1 MCMPSSLIPSLL
13 SLQLRPRR
21 VFSVGGLRLEAYS
34 YLLSRAR
41 EYLPKHVQN
50 NPNSQLLAVIPI
62 STRQGYNDLTK
73 FGSERID
80 RLAHRMRRVSTLSP
94 YRRRLPP
101 RRYLA
106 VGAKKI
112 AYLDGGRVAWSCLRS
127 QIFQI
132 ELIESYQS
140 GGGDG
145 GSCAYFLRFKHFT
158 DFVGLGGRAALG
170 GAGARSWEETSLAKR
185 VKDGYYQQQR
195 GQGRR
200 RPVGASV
207 VFVCFFLRRT

>member
-1 MCMPSSLIPSLL
+1 M
-13 SLQLRPRR
+13 RPRR

-41 EYLPKHVQN
+41 EFLPKHVQN

-62 STRQGYNDLTK
+62 STRQGYNDLSTK

-80 RLAHRMRRVSTLSP
+80 RLAHRMKRVSTLSP

-140 GGGDG
+140 SSGDG

-158 DFVGLGGRAALG
+158 DMAGPSPGGRGVSTA
-170 GAGARSWEETSLAKR
+170 ARSWEETSLAKR

-195 GQGRR
+195 GGQGGGRYNRR
-200 RPVGASV
+200 RVSTCKTKKIRVLQLPETT
-207 VFVCFFLRRT
+207 LL